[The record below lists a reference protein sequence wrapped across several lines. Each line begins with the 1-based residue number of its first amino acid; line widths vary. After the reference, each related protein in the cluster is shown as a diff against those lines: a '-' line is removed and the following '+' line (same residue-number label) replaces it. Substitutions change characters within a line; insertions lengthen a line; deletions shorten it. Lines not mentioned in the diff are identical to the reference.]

1 MAVNFPILPC
11 LSVQSVSF
19 VLPLSENFAD
29 MHEIDSKYDQASRV
43 FLIKLFLYI
52 FPSLNEC
59 SALKLAVRNNKL
71 IEYYKLFQKKLM
83 DAQTYC
89 CHTSYV

>member
-29 MHEIDSKYDQASRV
+29 MHEIDSNYDQASRV
-43 FLIKLFLYI
+43 FLIKPFLYI
-52 FPSLNEC
+52 FLCLNEC

-71 IEYYKLFQKKLM
+71 IEHYKLFQKKWM

-89 CHTSYV
+89 CHTFYV